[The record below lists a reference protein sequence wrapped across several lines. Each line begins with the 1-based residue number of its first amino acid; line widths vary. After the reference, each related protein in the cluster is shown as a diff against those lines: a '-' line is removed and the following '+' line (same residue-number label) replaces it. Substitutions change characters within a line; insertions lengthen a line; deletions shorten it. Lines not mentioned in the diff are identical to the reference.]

1 MKFSGLFQLV
11 NRTSEGGALFRT
23 DARCLTAMILPAV
36 LAAWVCLTMTLPHA
50 DAHARMTP
58 RNALVKMLAAM
69 RHVKSIQ
76 SAFVCEKKLRILRKP
91 FLSRGIIT
99 IARPRKVRFQTLRPY
114 RSCYILHGQ
123 NIYMRNESD
132 AHWRSAT
139 VDSQPAVGM
148 IMRQFAAWSLG
159 NAEKVA
165 AEYQISMKQAL
176 RPMPRIPRGSARTS
190 VRSTESHAVKCILFT
205 LRPRRGV
212 LKQAIKNIQLGF
224 SPHATAKGPATR
236 AGSYRVTFIGIITR
250 NGDQSLFW
258 LRQTRV
264 NIHLK
269 SRCFSPVGPV

>member
-269 SRCFSPVGPV
+269 SRCFSPVGPA